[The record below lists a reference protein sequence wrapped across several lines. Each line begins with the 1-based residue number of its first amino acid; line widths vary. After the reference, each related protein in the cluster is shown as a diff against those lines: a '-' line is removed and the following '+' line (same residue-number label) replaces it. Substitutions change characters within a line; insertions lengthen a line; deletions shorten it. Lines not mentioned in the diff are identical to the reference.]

1 MVPGPVEARDHKGA
15 KPCQKRLTVAGGPV
29 VTSASARVWHVLWT
43 RSNCERMVHDQ
54 LIAKGFEV
62 FLPTTDAWSRRGGAR
77 VLARVPL
84 FRGYLFL
91 RHAMDKVGYVEI
103 CQARGLVRLLG
114 ERWDRLEVVPDSE
127 IGAIQAVLRSGL
139 TILPHPYLREG
150 QRVRITS
157 GPLANVEGVLLESDP
172 DKGVLVISV
181 HLLRRSI
188 AVRLDCTRV
197 EAA

>member
-1 MVPGPVEARDHKGA
+1 MHEGI
-15 KPCQKRLTVAGGPV
+15 AGEPEI
-29 VTSASARVWHVLWT
+29 TSTSSLAWHVLWT

-54 LIAKGFEV
+54 LVVKGFQV
-62 FLPTTDAWSRRGGAR
+62 FLPTIDVWARRGGER
-77 VLARVPL
+77 VRARVPL

-91 RHAMDKVGYVEI
+91 RYAMDKAAYLDI

-114 ERWDRLEVVPDSE
+114 ERWDRLDAVPDSE
-127 IGAIQAVLRSGL
+127 IGAIEAALRSGL

-157 GPLANVEGVLLESDP
+157 GPLVDVEGVLLESEP
-172 DKGVLVISV
+172 GKGVLVISV
-181 HLLRRSI
+181 HLLRRSV

>member
-1 MVPGPVEARDHKGA
+1 LPETVTGDLVVPS
-15 KPCQKRLTVAGGPV
+15 
-29 VTSASARVWHVLWT
+29 TSLAWHVLWT

-54 LIAKGFEV
+54 LTAKGFAI
-62 FLPTTDAWSRRGGAR
+62 FLPTTDVWSRRGGAR
-77 VLARVPL
+77 VLERVPL

-91 RHAMDKVGYVEI
+91 HRAMDKAAYLEI
-103 CQARGLVRLLG
+103 CQTRGLVRLLG
-114 ERWDRLEVVPDSE
+114 GRWDRLEVVPDTE
-127 IGAIQAVLRSGL
+127 IGAIQAVLRSGV

-150 QRVRITS
+150 QPVRITG

-172 DKGVLVISV
+172 DKGTFVISV

>member
-1 MVPGPVEARDHKGA
+1 
-15 KPCQKRLTVAGGPV
+15 
-29 VTSASARVWHVLWT
+29 
-43 RSNCERMVHDQ
+43 MVHDQ
-54 LIAKGFEV
+54 LTAKGFEI
-62 FLPTTDAWSRRGGAR
+62 FLPTTGAWVRRGGAR
-77 VLARVPL
+77 VLQRVPL

-91 RHAMDKVGYVEI
+91 HHLMDKAGYLEI

-127 IGAIQAVLRSGL
+127 IAAIRTILRSGL

-157 GPLANVEGVLLESDP
+157 GPLADVEGILLESEA

-188 AVRLDCTRV
+188 AIRLDCTQV

>member
-1 MVPGPVEARDHKGA
+1 
-15 KPCQKRLTVAGGPV
+15 
-29 VTSASARVWHVLWT
+29 
-43 RSNCERMVHDQ
+43 MVHDQ
-54 LIAKGFEV
+54 LTAKGFEV
-62 FLPTTDAWSRRGGAR
+62 FLPTTDAWARRGGAR
-77 VLARVPL
+77 VLERVPL

-91 RHAMDKVGYVEI
+91 RHAMDKAGYLEI
-103 CQARGLVRLLG
+103 CQVRGLVRLLG
-114 ERWDRLEVVPDSE
+114 ERWDRLEVVPDTQ

-139 TILPHPYLREG
+139 TILPHPYLRQG

-157 GPLANVEGVLLESDP
+157 GPLAGVEGVLLASDP